1 MNIIGALVMPLMM
14 GGIILYG
21 LFKGVNVFDAFLKG
35 ATGGI
40 KTAAE
45 ILPALIALITA
56 VTMMKT
62 SGALEVIVSMLQPV
76 ASFLGIPQE
85 VAPLALLCP
94 ISGSGA
100 LSMYETIL
108 EEYGADNVIERTA
121 SIMMGSTETTF
132 YAVAVYYG
140 AVNIRKTRYT
150 IPAALCADFTSFVM
164 SAFFVRLLY

>member
-62 SGALEVIVSMLQPV
+62 SGALEVIVSMLKPV
-76 ASFLGIPQE
+76 ALFLGIPQE

-108 EEYGADNVIERTA
+108 ETYGVDNAIERTA